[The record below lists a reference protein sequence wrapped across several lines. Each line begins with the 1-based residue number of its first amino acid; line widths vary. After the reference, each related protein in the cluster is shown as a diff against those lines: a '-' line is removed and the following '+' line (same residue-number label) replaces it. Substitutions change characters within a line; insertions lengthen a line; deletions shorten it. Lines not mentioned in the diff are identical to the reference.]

1 MGTRSPS
8 LTSLRKLARVASE
21 RPKAAMFAQANPSLN
36 SLASSREE
44 AAAPIPGDA
53 AGARPSMEGTPGEA
67 RLREERMPLSDVVAD
82 CVRRWF
88 KDALAEAK
96 TGDFAM
102 QVLVSQMYQSGYGVP
117 RNEKRAK
124 LWFSKAS
131 RYRTSVSNVRNKHPG
146 YNASDSDSDEVKNDV
161 S

>member
-21 RPKAAMFAQANPSLN
+21 RPKAAMFAQANPSLK
-36 SLASSREE
+36 LQASSREE
-44 AAAPIPGDA
+44 AAAPISGDVD
-53 AGARPSMEGTPGEA
+53 GARRLMEGTPGE
-67 RLREERMPLSDVVAD
+67 RVPLSDVVAD

-96 TGDFAM
+96 AGDYAM

-124 LWFSKAS
+124 TWFCKAS
-131 RYRTSVSNVRNKHPG
+131 RYRSSVSNVRNKHPG